1 MFILTPVGQR
11 TYLFFSFSC
20 YSQYIFFKKRK
31 LFLMFVPLL
40 IHCMLPGTFH
50 WDQEQLNSTLEPFL
64 TKKIEHMLKSDCS
77 VTFFKNNF
85 IKKRFLCDSLST
97 VLLVSLKLIS
107 IQQNWAWLHS
117 KQILNAGWRPGSNC
131 FSERAMQSWCV
142 YCEARIFWEV
152 CHLKLAQSMSCVI
165 SLSSVRWTRK
175 VSCIVADKDYN
186 IISSNLQE
194 NKALK
199 DMWQKM
205 WENEKQMFICLECRM
220 DATGRKALGNV
231 ILPCGSQLLWHI
243 EINKKSSVKIFLMAN
258 YIFSDWISLRII
270 LGLLVKVM

>member
-1 MFILTPVGQR
+1 MSIYFLQEKKGISHVRPSTDSLYVDWDISLGSGTAEQYPRAFLNQNNRAHAEVWLFY
-11 TYLFFSFSC
+11 YL
-20 YSQYIFFKKRK
+20 
-31 LFLMFVPLL
+31 
-40 IHCMLPGTFH
+40 
-50 WDQEQLNSTLEPFL
+50 
-64 TKKIEHMLKSDCS
+64 
-77 VTFFKNNF
+77 FKNNF

-117 KQILNAGWRPGSNC
+117 KQILNAGWRHGSNC
-131 FSERAMQSWCV
+131 FRERAMQSWCV

-152 CHLKLAQSMSCVI
+152 CHLKLTQSMSCVI
-165 SLSSVRWTRK
+165 SLPSARWTRK
-175 VSCIVADKDYN
+175 ISCIVADKDYN
-186 IISSNLQE
+186 VISSNLQE

-258 YIFSDWISLRII
+258 YIFSDWMSLRIT
-270 LGLLVKVM
+270 LLYWLK